1 MGKISVGFHS
11 GSISEKMQLQELK
24 ISVVAKFLPSGWK
37 ALRMRQGNFLINF
50 ILSPDGK
57 RFDNLEDAQDHY
69 DKKELKKEMILKQLI
84 ESQKASLALSE
95 AAKFKR
101 KFKAE
106 KSPWR
111 NMLKITLEKNHVK
124 NVTRYSQT
132 TKYHKYLVQR
142 KRDLKRVSNGF

>member
-1 MGKISVGFHS
+1 
-11 GSISEKMQLQELK
+11 MQLQELK

-69 DKKELKKEMILKQLI
+69 DKKELKKEMTQF
-84 ESQKASLALSE
+84 SQKSSLALSE

-106 KSPWR
+106 WITGF
-111 NMLKITLEKNHVK
+111 LKT
-124 NVTRYSQT
+124 
-132 TKYHKYLVQR
+132 
-142 KRDLKRVSNGF
+142 F

>member
-1 MGKISVGFHS
+1 MLACLFVNSFYFLLLSDFNPLIALFLHLQFLSYISVDFHS
-11 GSISEKMQLQELK
+11 GNMQLQELK

-69 DKKELKKEMILKQLI
+69 DKKELKKEMTQF
-84 ESQKASLALSE
+84 SQKTSLALSE

-106 KSPWR
+106 WITGF
-111 NMLKITLEKNHVK
+111 LKT
-124 NVTRYSQT
+124 
-132 TKYHKYLVQR
+132 
-142 KRDLKRVSNGF
+142 F